1 VSDRWE
7 LTLVAVPERV
17 AATLELT
24 DPPRRR
30 SQTPIKLA
38 FAVASLVDAR
48 SAAPAVGGVVDD
60 AEWIFNDAVVCDGQD
75 PEGNVVQFRSPR
87 RATEP

>member
-1 VSDRWE
+1 
-7 LTLVAVPERV
+7 
-17 AATLELT
+17 
-24 DPPRRR
+24 
-30 SQTPIKLA
+30 
-38 FAVASLVDAR
+38 
-48 SAAPAVGGVVDD
+48 VVDD